1 MLLLSS
7 RQHLQNI
14 LCRYAT
20 NTLSY
25 INTVKRFSNGIS
37 KWILQRKTEI
47 EVMWDIK
54 ERAKK
59 KKTFADLEKELA
71 AVLKGT
77 LSGLQELD
85 EFLDAVEKLAFT
97 SLHVFTKNSNVLHL
111 STRISLDLVQAII
124 TVAQLTCPLQMVI
137 MVTIDDFFFPQL
149 QNLDIILIQLSTD
162 IIISQL
168 ICDEM
173 EKRYKNNTSKLKQD

>member
-47 EVMWDIK
+47 EIMWDIK

-59 KKTFADLEKELA
+59 KMFADLEKELE

-124 TVAQLTCPLQMVI
+124 TVAQLTYPLQLGI
-137 MVTIDDFFFPQL
+137 MVTIDEFFFPQL

-173 EKRYKNNTSKLKQD
+173 EKRYKNNTSKLKQG